1 MNLNAQKW
9 FRFAR
14 MINPR
19 KKEAYLGEVL
29 ASLKLIKIQD
39 CLSALQNRPKKEKFI

>member
-1 MNLNAQKW
+1 
-9 FRFAR
+9 

-29 ASLKLIKIQD
+29 SSLKLKKFQD
-39 CLSALQNRPKKEKFI
+39 CLSALHNRPKKEKKI